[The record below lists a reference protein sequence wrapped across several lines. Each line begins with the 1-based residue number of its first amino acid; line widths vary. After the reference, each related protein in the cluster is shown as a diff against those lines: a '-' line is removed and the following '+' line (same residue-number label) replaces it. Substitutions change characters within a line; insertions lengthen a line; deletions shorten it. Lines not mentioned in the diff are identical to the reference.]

1 MERNSGVVGLT
12 ILLVLLLAG
21 GAQAFEIFFWQHDNN
36 QAVQDPVYNTRL
48 TSTQSLVRAL
58 NDLDLDYTLNR
69 NLPNDLSGYD
79 VVMTSL
85 SYFCDS

>member
-1 MERNSGVVGLT
+1 MKRKPSGVGLVF
-12 ILLVLLLAG
+12 LLVVLLAG

-36 QAVQDPVYNTRL
+36 LGVQDPVYNTRL

-58 NDLDLDYTLNR
+58 NELDLDYTLNR
-69 NLPNDLSGYD
+69 NMPNDLSDYD

-85 SYFCDS
+85 SFYCPG